1 MKAEVK
7 AEPSTP
13 LITINPMTDIYS
25 LRQAGQSAFKSRAQG
40 SAVRS
45 PEPVVQPQ
53 GIEWGRTDSQQEEY
67 YGKE

>member
-1 MKAEVK
+1 
-7 AEPSTP
+7 
-13 LITINPMTDIYS
+13 MTDIYS

-67 YGKE
+67 YSKE